1 MYSRISAF
9 VRGLEIGGNAPVR
22 VQTMYDDRINDIDPE
37 TVVERIYK
45 LQAMG
50 CDIIRFSYVS
60 SLDKENFAYIVKH
73 SPIPVVAD
81 IHFDY
86 RMALEALE
94 CGADKIRIN
103 PGNIGD
109 RWKTKEI
116 VERAKNEGRCIRIGL
131 NTGSLPKHD
140 KGVDE
145 ASLMVDTALEYISDF
160 EGWGFENTVV
170 SLKSSDIEKTL
181 KAYRLFS
188 EKSDYPLHIGVTE
201 AGNAITSSVRSTWA
215 LGNLLEEHIGDTM
228 RVSINGTLEDEILCG
243 TEILRTLGL
252 RKSGVRLVACPR
264 CGRHTFDSVG
274 FVERVRD
281 RLLTL
286 NRQITVAVMGCSVNG
301 PGEAHNADYAVT
313 GNGRKVFIYRKGEL
327 YRTADTADEAEAL
340 LFEALGNDR

>member
-1 MYSRISAF
+1 MYSRRSAF

-50 CDIIRFSYVS
+50 CDLIRFSYVS

-103 PGNIGD
+103 PGNIGE

-327 YRTADTADEAEAL
+327 YRTADNADEAEAL
-340 LFEALGNDR
+340 LFEALDNDR

>member
-327 YRTADTADEAEAL
+327 YRTADNADEAEAL
-340 LFEALGNDR
+340 LFEALDNDR

>member
-1 MYSRISAF
+1 MYSRRSAF

-327 YRTADTADEAEAL
+327 YRTADNADEAEAL
-340 LFEALGNDR
+340 LFEALDNDR